1 MKADNGAVV
10 SRAKMVP
17 IQEFADIKNCSYWFV
32 RKLLLE
38 GKLPYVA
45 VGRVKLIPLEAGL
58 EAFSKLIVNVG
69 A

>member
-1 MKADNGAVV
+1 
-10 SRAKMVP
+10 MVH